1 MMNGWLC
8 SSDMFLLKTHIHLH
22 CIGTETTESY
32 HHGMVLKPQ
41 LTNGVGLARFVT
53 ANEGL
58 NGNSSHI
65 L

>member
-8 SSDMFLLKTHIHLH
+8 SSDMLLLKNHIHLH
-22 CIGTETTESY
+22 CIGTEITEGY
-32 HHGMVLKPQ
+32 RHGMVLKSQ
-41 LTNGVGLARFVT
+41 LTNGVGFARFVT